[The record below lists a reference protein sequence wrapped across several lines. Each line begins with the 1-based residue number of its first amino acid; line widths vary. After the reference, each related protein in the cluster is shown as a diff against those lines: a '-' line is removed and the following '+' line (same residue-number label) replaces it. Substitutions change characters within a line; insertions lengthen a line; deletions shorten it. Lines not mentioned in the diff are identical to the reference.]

1 MMREP
6 NGLSRAWAAAIA
18 HARPADEIV
27 LHNRADV
34 RRRIREILA
43 TMDAP
48 TLAASAG
55 VGLPA
60 IETMRATG
68 DCRPNDVIAVFA
80 AVGLKVI
87 AVPSSSVN
95 PWVR

>member
-6 NGLSRAWAAAIA
+6 NGLSREWAAAIA
-18 HARPADEIV
+18 YARPADEIV

-48 TLAASAG
+48 TLAASSG
-55 VGLPA
+55 IGLLG
-60 IETMRATG
+60 ITVMRAE
-68 DCRPNDVIAVFA
+68 RSRV
-80 AVGLKVI
+80 
-87 AVPSSSVN
+87 
-95 PWVR
+95 